1 MNRRELM
8 ESGMTAGIAMAF
20 AQQAQAAR
28 VPIKKAVLG
37 SMLPKELPDWKTKF
51 AVGKDAGFTHI
62 EMGTVADAKEEAAI
76 AKASADTGL
85 KVHGVMNGAHWKSPL
100 NSSDSSV
107 VEESMKGMRISLRNA
122 QAWGAGTVL
131 LVPAVVSANNP
142 YGEAWTKSVKQIRI
156 LLPEYEK
163 AKIIIAVENVWN
175 KFLLSPLE
183 MTRYIDQFESPY
195 LWGYF
200 DVGNVV
206 LTGYPQDWIRTL
218 GKKRIA
224 KVHIKDFRFKNR
236 SAEFVDLF
244 DGEIDW
250 KEVQRA
256 FADIGYDGVATVE
269 LRGGDADYLRDVSK
283 RFDRIL
289 EGE

>member
-1 MNRRELM
+1 MNRRNLVAM
-8 ESGMTAGIAMAF
+8 GMAAAF
-20 AQQAQAAR
+20 APMAQAAR

-37 SMLPKELPDWKTKF
+37 SMLPKELPDWKSKF
-51 AVGKDAGFTHI
+51 AAGKEAGFTHI
-62 EMGTVADAKEEAAI
+62 EMGTVEDAKEEAVI

-85 KVHGVMNGAHWKSPL
+85 KIHGVMNAAHWKYPL

-107 VEESMKGMRISLRNA
+107 VDESMKGMRTSLRNA
-122 QAWGAGTVL
+122 QAWGASTVL
-131 LVPAVVSANNP
+131 LVPAVVSPKQP
-142 YGEAWTKSVKQIRI
+142 YGEAWTKSVKQIKI

-163 AKIIIAVENVWN
+163 AKIIIAVEEVWN

-183 MTRYIDQFESPY
+183 MVRYIDQFESPY

-236 SAEFVDLF
+236 LAEFVDLY

-269 LRGGDADYLRDVSK
+269 LRGGDLDYLRDVSK